1 MNSVEILDEKNTLKL
16 RAEEIINNC
25 KKEVRTLTEDEEKEV
40 NGIKERIAELNDEMD
55 KLQKEL
61 ETYND
66 KLPKDKEEEVETKSK
81 LDKNKKHNSTLKM
94 NKEFRLLKAIRDIA
108 NNQTLDEVTS
118 AVIEKG
124 KEEMRKSGL
133 NYGGQIQLPTEERA
147 TITVT
152 TEHDD
157 VIETEFLNL
166 LEPLR
171 AKNVLANAGARYLTN
186 LVGDVQVPI
195 MNASSVG
202 WAGETADASDGASG
216 FTSVTLQPK
225 RLTAYIDISKQFLV
239 QDSINAENMIKQ
251 DLANAIYTKL
261 EQTILGTA
269 SGTTTQPEGIFYT
282 IPATSGT
289 SAITAYSGVCSAE
302 ATVEDANIL
311 GNPVYVMSNKAKAV
325 FRAMPKSSKSTQL
338 TLEAGELDGTPVYST
353 SNISDKKFIYG
364 DFSNLVIGQWGGID
378 LTVDPYTKAAAGQV
392 RLVINAFFD
401 AKVLRADAFVTGA
414 VA

>member
-61 ETYND
+61 ETYDD
-66 KLPKDKEEEVETKSK
+66 KLPKDNEEKVETKSK
-81 LDKNKKHNSTLKM
+81 IDNNKKHNSTLKM

-186 LVGDVQVPI
+186 LVGDVQQNVYVNDNSI
-195 MNASSVG
+195 QGTLKYVTNWTQYSEDTEENTGYFLVLKYDASEGATVTVQTLGGYHDETVTTLDPSDMQSVIKFKDNKQKIKVVTTLG
-202 WAGETADASDGASG
+202 GETITKILSLSG
-216 FTSVTLQPK
+216 L
-225 RLTAYIDISKQFLV
+225 R
-239 QDSINAENMIKQ
+239 
-251 DLANAIYTKL
+251 
-261 EQTILGTA
+261 TIQA
-269 SGTTTQPEGIFYT
+269 
-282 IPATSGT
+282 
-289 SAITAYSGVCSAE
+289 
-302 ATVEDANIL
+302 
-311 GNPVYVMSNKAKAV
+311 
-325 FRAMPKSSKSTQL
+325 
-338 TLEAGELDGTPVYST
+338 
-353 SNISDKKFIYG
+353 
-364 DFSNLVIGQWGGID
+364 
-378 LTVDPYTKAAAGQV
+378 
-392 RLVINAFFD
+392 
-401 AKVLRADAFVTGA
+401 
-414 VA
+414 